1 MKRARSR
8 PKGWATAFAGSRFPL
23 RALEGVADVGLP
35 GFDPSPEQS
44 RPTVLAFVGP
54 FMPCAES
61 SVAVQCSRVTVV
73 VVVVVVAVVV
83 VVVVVAGVVVVV
95 VVVAGVVVVVV
106 VSRTGSGALWLH
118 VFMWNPPAQNSKPQM
133 GVSENEVPILGSL

>member
-8 PKGWATAFAGSRFPL
+8 PKGWATAFVGSRFPL

-73 VVVVVVAVVV
+73 VVVVVAV
-83 VVVVVAGVVVVV
+83 VVVVVAGVV